1 MATCHFLLFA
11 VLDNQF
17 CQVVRQVSVLS
28 ARTRR
33 QDFLTVAF
41 SSLRWTMHLNC
52 QHFILFSWVL
62 VIPVIDPVAQI
73 V

>member
-1 MATCHFLLFA
+1 
-11 VLDNQF
+11 
-17 CQVVRQVSVLS
+17 
-28 ARTRR
+28 
-33 QDFLTVAF
+33 
-41 SSLRWTMHLNC
+41 MHLNC